1 MLSTRRMEHGAPLL
15 VGFDLGAL
23 LGAREKLVAKDPSA
37 ITDFIR
43 ILSASGEARTVR
55 RLSALV
61 RATDDQLR
69 QAEADPKVMEPLE
82 EEAAQRPFAESFQD
96 AMGFFV
102 EWGDSFVIAPTSSGP
117 GTQETEPPATP
128 AASPSADS

>member
-23 LGAREKLVAKDPSA
+23 LGAREKLLAKDPSA

-69 QAEADPKVMEPLE
+69 QAESDPKVMAPLE

-102 EWGDSFVIAPTSSGP
+102 EWGSSFELAPGSSSP
-117 GTQETEPPATP
+117 ESPATDP
-128 AASPSADS
+128 LAILAASPSAAS

>member
-15 VGFDLGAL
+15 VDFDLGAL
-23 LGAREKLVAKDPSA
+23 LGAREKFMAQDPSG

-43 ILSASGEARTVR
+43 ILSASGKAHTVR

-61 RATDDQLR
+61 RATDEQLR
-69 QAEADPKVMEPLE
+69 QAEADPAAMDALE
-82 EEAAQRPFAESFQD
+82 EEAAQRPFSESYQD

-102 EWGDSFVIAPTSSGP
+102 EWGSSFGLAPSSSSP
-117 GTQETEPPATP
+117 ESPATEPLATP
-128 AASPSADS
+128 AASPSDAS